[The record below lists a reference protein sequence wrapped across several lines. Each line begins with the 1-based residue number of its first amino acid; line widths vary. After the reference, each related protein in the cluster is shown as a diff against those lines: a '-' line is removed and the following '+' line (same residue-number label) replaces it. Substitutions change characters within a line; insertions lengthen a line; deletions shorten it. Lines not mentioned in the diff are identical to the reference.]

1 MNHKPA
7 SMEAM
12 HMQSEIAILGVIKRL
27 REYSHQPQNREMS
40 CDLDIAANVLM
51 FLLKRNDDFK

>member
-12 HMQSEIAILGVIKRL
+12 HFQSEIAILGVIKRL
-27 REYSHQPQNREMS
+27 KEYAKQPHNAEMQ

-51 FLLKRNDDFK
+51 FLLKMNDDFK

>member
-1 MNHKPA
+1 MNYKPA

-12 HMQSEIAILGVIKRL
+12 HFQSEIAILGVIKRL
-27 REYSHQPQNREMS
+27 KEYALQPQNRDMA

-51 FLLKRNDDFK
+51 FLLKMNDDFK

>member
-7 SMEAM
+7 NTEAM
-12 HMQSEIAILGVIKRL
+12 HFQSEIAILGVIKRL
-27 REYSHQPQNREMS
+27 REYSQQPKNREMS